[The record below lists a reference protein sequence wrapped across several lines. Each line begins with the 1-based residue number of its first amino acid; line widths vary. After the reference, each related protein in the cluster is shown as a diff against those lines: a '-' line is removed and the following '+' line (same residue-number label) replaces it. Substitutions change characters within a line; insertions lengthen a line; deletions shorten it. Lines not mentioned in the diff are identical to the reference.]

1 MKKIDLVHIT
11 LLIVAILA
19 GYAAIQSI
27 ISALSF
33 LTFYHGNGLSDQ
45 LAYLSVVC
53 LGPAVICIV
62 LIRNGRRLAELM
74 LKDEPE
80 DSPEQAS
87 YWDLDRR
94 NVLFVLFI
102 GIGLY
107 ILIQAIPNLLID
119 FYQLFADKVAAQQF
133 RTHDIDKSTLAIE
146 LLRITIGTFL
156 IYASP
161 TLTNFIE
168 QTIAVRLDIKKENKQ
183 EE

>member
-1 MKKIDLVHIT
+1 MKKIDLIHTAI
-11 LLIVAILA
+11 LIVAILA
-19 GYAAIQSI
+19 GYMAIQSI

-33 LTFYHGNGLSDQ
+33 ITFYHGDGLSDQ
-45 LAYLSVVC
+45 LAYLSIAC
-53 LGPAVICIV
+53 LGPVIACLV

-80 DSPEQAS
+80 GSWEQAS

-94 NVLFVLFI
+94 NIILVLFI

-107 ILIQAIPNLLID
+107 IMIQAIPNLLID
-119 FYQLFADKVAAQQF
+119 LYQLFVDKVAAPRF
-133 RTHDIDKSTLAIE
+133 KTHDIDKSTLAIE

-168 QTIAVRLDIKKENKQ
+168 STIAVRLNIKENKQ

>member
-1 MKKIDLVHIT
+1 MKKIDLIHTAI
-11 LLIVAILA
+11 LIVAILA
-19 GYAAIQSI
+19 GYMAIQSI

-33 LTFYHGNGLSDQ
+33 ITFYHGDRLSDQ
-45 LAYLSVVC
+45 LAYLSIAC
-53 LGPAVICIV
+53 LGPVIVCLV

-80 DSPEQAS
+80 GSWEQAS

-94 NVLFVLFI
+94 NIIFVLFI

-107 ILIQAIPNLLID
+107 IMIQAIPNLLID
-119 FYQLFADKVAAQQF
+119 LYQLFAEKVSPVLL
-133 RTHDIDKSTLAIE
+133 RTMNVNKDTLVIE

-168 QTIAVRLDIKKENKQ
+168 STIAVRLNIKENKQ

>member
-1 MKKIDLVHIT
+1 MKKIDLIHTAI
-11 LLIVAILA
+11 LIVAILA
-19 GYAAIQSI
+19 GYMAIQTV

-33 LTFYHGNGLSDQ
+33 ITFYHGDGLSDQ
-45 LAYLSVVC
+45 LAYLTIAF
-53 LGPAVICIV
+53 LGPAIVCLV

-80 DSPEQAS
+80 GSWEQAS

-94 NVLFVLFI
+94 NIIFVLFV

-107 ILIQAIPNLLID
+107 TLIADVPSLLVHL
-119 FYQLFADKVAAQQF
+119 YQLFAEKVSPALL
-133 RTHDIDKSTLAIE
+133 RTMNVNKDTLAID
-146 LLRITIGTFL
+146 LLRVTIGALL

-161 TLTNFIE
+161 TLTHFIE
-168 QTIAVRLDIKKENKQ
+168 STIAVRLNINENKR